1 MYSSLRWKRVSV
13 LAGVLGLLINS
24 GEARANVG
32 ERSTVPA
39 PQTACR
45 EPQRMPRPRGKVSL
59 SSSKERDS
67 N

>member
-1 MYSSLRWKRVSV
+1 M

-39 PQTACR
+39 PQTACQ